1 MKGSPVSDHAERT
14 HPVSG
19 IVFAI
24 ILAGIIV
31 WLLGA
36 SAGLDQAALLAIV
49 LVGWGVVSALVFG
62 PKDAEEH

>member
-1 MKGSPVSDHAERT
+1 MSDHAERT

-31 WLLGA
+31 WLLGS
-36 SAGLDQAALLAIV
+36 SAGLDQAALLALV
-49 LVGWGVVSALVFG
+49 LVGWGVGSALIFG
-62 PKDAEEH
+62 PKAADDH

>member
-1 MKGSPVSDHAERT
+1 MSDHAERT
-14 HPVSG
+14 YPVSG
-19 IVFAI
+19 IIFAV

-31 WLLGA
+31 WLLGS

-49 LVGWGVVSALVFG
+49 LVGWGVGSALIFG